1 MIARDIDR
9 GGISSVAAKRRSRT
23 VATIRPALPGDTSQI
38 CDIYNRYVEQTV
50 ITFEEETVS
59 NAEMSRRIADTTMT
73 FPWFVAE
80 RNGSI
85 AGYAYATTWKSRS
98 AYRFAVESAIYLKPD
113 LTGQGIGHEL
123 YETLIGELRK
133 RRVHCVIGGIALPN
147 PASIA
152 LHEKLGFSKIGQFR
166 EVGRK
171 HDIWVDVGY
180 WELVLNSGKPPDGT
194 ASSR

>member
-1 MIARDIDR
+1 
-9 GGISSVAAKRRSRT
+9 V
-23 VATIRPALPGDTSQI
+23 IRPALPDDAPQI
-38 CDIYNRYVEQTV
+38 CDIYNRYVGQTI

-59 NAEMSRRIADTTMT
+59 NAEMSRRIADTMVT
-73 FPWFVAE
+73 FPWLVAE

-133 RRVHCVIGGIALPN
+133 RRLHSVIGGIALPN
-147 PASIA
+147 PASVA

-166 EVGRK
+166 EVGWK
-171 HDIWVDVGY
+171 LDTWVDVGY

>member
-1 MIARDIDR
+1 M
-9 GGISSVAAKRRSRT
+9 
-23 VATIRPALPGDTSQI
+23 IRPALPDDAPQI
-38 CDIYNRYVEQTV
+38 CDIYNRYVGQTI

-59 NAEMSRRIADTTMT
+59 NAEMSRRIADTTVT
-73 FPWFVAE
+73 FPWLVAE
-80 RNGSI
+80 CNGSI

-133 RRVHCVIGGIALPN
+133 RRVHSVIGGIALPN
-147 PASIA
+147 PASVA

-166 EVGRK
+166 EVGWK
-171 HDIWVDVGY
+171 LDTWVDVGY
-180 WELVLNSGKPPDGT
+180 WELVLNGGKPTDGA
-194 ASSR
+194 AS